1 MWGNTKLTA
10 DEMALM
16 SLFESFTN
24 VAAMDCII
32 DDDRIL
38 FIVEEKRFPLL
49 LRKASGISKKKGK
62 SMRSMDAMLSE
73 LSRVMKRRVEIVKFS
88 QDVKDFIINF
98 FSLSKNESV
107 KLINRPDGSKY
118 ATIYV
123 NPRRRGAVIG
133 RRGYRAQQG
142 RELAKKYFGLQTIF
156 IR

>member
-1 MWGNTKLTA
+1 MLGNMKLTA

-24 VAAMDCII
+24 VSAMDCII
-32 DDDRIL
+32 DDERVL
-38 FIVEEKRFPLL
+38 FIVDEKRFPRLL
-49 LRKASGISKKKGK
+49 KRGSRNRRKGK
-62 SMRSMDAMLSE
+62 PMNSIVSE
-73 LSRVMKRRVEIVKFS
+73 LSKVIKKKVEIVKFS
-88 QDVKDFIINF
+88 EDVKSFIINF

-118 ATIYV
+118 AIIYV

-142 RELAKKYFGLQTIF
+142 RELAKKYFGLQTIY
-156 IR
+156 IK